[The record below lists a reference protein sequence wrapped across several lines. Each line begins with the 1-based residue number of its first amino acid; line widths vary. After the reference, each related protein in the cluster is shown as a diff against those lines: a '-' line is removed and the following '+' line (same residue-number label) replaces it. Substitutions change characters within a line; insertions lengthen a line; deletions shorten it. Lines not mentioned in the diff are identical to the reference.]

1 MTRARLSWL
10 RLLSGAVALAVL
22 AVPLPRLSLADTA
35 GPVTRQPAGS
45 VIVPDRFL
53 RRWDP
58 VTLFFDRDTGPA
70 KGGPEDT
77 PERYAAI
84 TPAQP
89 GAWAWLNA
97 RTLQFRPAMPWPA
110 LGRFDVKLGDRD
122 VSLVRLLDPT
132 TKTLPAN
139 GAQNLERVESL
150 TLTFAEPLEVKAL
163 AQMLDIALAPR
174 PGLDS
179 SQTRHLTPRD
189 FDIKPV
195 ERSKTGDEAAYVVE
209 LHQPVPNGM
218 RVVAELGLA
227 PDPGLEGTVER
238 IEFTTAEA
246 FRPTL
251 LGCNSERVP
260 LAAEGTVYDRSTA
273 LACRSEAAPAPAPVA
288 ASDDEDDQ
296 AGDQSD
302 AQQSAGEASGA
313 SDDTSQDYEGEAAS
327 NGVIID
333 GHPRR
338 PGKAS
343 SRDNPAVAAAT
354 VSRAA
359 PSAAAPSPKRE
370 LVVQF
375 SALLGT
381 VDPIAARNLV
391 RITPAVE
398 DVQVKIVG
406 DQLHI
411 GGKFQTDTLYQVAL
425 EPAPLKDKIGR
436 DLVMGGRS
444 AAYLYWPAE
453 PDFLQLAQGNGIV
466 ERLGPQMVPLHGRG
480 YAQADV
486 RIHAIDP
493 LDRSFWP
500 FPAQPIST
508 NDSDRP
514 PTTGE
519 AVQPWKAPES
529 IGSDAI
535 KDQIA
540 RLGSPSVSSLLKLP
554 LTPLG
559 TSARFGLD
567 LAPSL
572 ARIAGKDKPGTYLV
586 GVRALDKA
594 GERSWTRIQ
603 VTDLSLT
610 AVEAD
615 TGVRLYVTSLGDGKP
630 VEKAHLRFDGTTD
643 KGWKQIDAGDTAAD
657 GHVDW
662 SGGGKE
668 FHLRRIVVS
677 KGDDVLVLDPFQAPD
692 RYSVAGWFPGP
703 GEWLGWTSDLS
714 NRHPKPR
721 ALCHVFT
728 ERPIYRPDD
737 PVHVKAY
744 IRLLE
749 DGLLKP
755 GGQDIK
761 TEVVVTGPDNAEF
774 RYPVKPDENGSLH
787 YLFDEKTT
795 ATGLYQVRIELD
807 GHQCALVGFKKDAYR
822 LPRFQVRIDT
832 PHAIPLDK
840 PANVGMTATY
850 YAGGPAGDRPVRW
863 RVTQFPY
870 AFVPKPQ
877 RDGFTYATDARFQ
890 SHTNFDATAAIER
903 EDKTD
908 AEGRASLVLD
918 PTRERSAQPRRYVVE
933 ATVTGDDDKT
943 VTNTEEVLALPA
955 FVLALKAPR
964 YLDQAKSIPIE
975 ALMVDG
981 EGKPL
986 VGKTITLRLKQRQW
1000 SSILEASDFTD
1011 GKPKYRTEVL
1021 EEQRIE
1027 RTITSAADPVKLDL
1041 SITEAGVY
1049 IVELDAADA
1058 LGRHQIVS
1066 VDLFAAGGTAVTWSR
1081 PPSSVFKVTP
1091 DKPSYAPGETA
1102 NLVLESPFQNGAA
1115 LAIIETPDGRNRY
1128 DWVEVK
1134 NGFGKFALPIDKA
1147 YMPRIPVHFALMRGR
1162 LKGDQKPGPMDL
1174 LRPETIA
1181 ATAWVGVKPV
1191 KNIVTV
1197 AVDAPAQAQPG
1208 DTVELTVKLSDDA
1221 GKPVPGEVT
1230 LWLIDQ
1236 AVLALAKEAPLDP
1249 LPHFIRDRG
1258 SRVAFAD
1265 TRNLPYGLLPLDEDP
1280 GGDVGEG
1287 DQQLLNKVTIRK
1299 NFQPVPYYN
1308 PALMVDASGV
1318 AKVQVHLPD
1327 NLTIFKIRA
1336 EAVSGPDRFGFAT
1349 GQIQVHLPVIVEPNL
1364 PRFVRP
1370 GDRFALSGIGR
1381 VTEGPGGP
1389 GQAQLKLEGLDVTG
1403 PTTSSFDWQPG
1414 KPQHFDF
1421 PVTVPSPGYAED
1433 GSLAR
1438 QNAQVT
1444 LGVERSSDHARDA
1457 FQVDLPIRPDRAPT
1471 HRRELADLTGA
1482 QKLDLAAADGGSRP
1496 GTVHRDLTVS
1506 TEPALVRLA
1515 AGLSYLRRYPFG
1527 CTEQRVSL
1535 ARAELGA
1542 KQFAAALGQ
1551 AGDQR
1556 SARVVAE
1563 TLEWVGTATDASG
1576 LVAFW
1581 PGTKGD
1587 VWLTAWTVE
1596 FLVEAKKA
1604 GFAVDPTVYSAL
1616 LRALHQ
1622 ALRSDYA
1629 DFVSGSE
1636 YVERAWALA
1645 ALASAGDLD
1654 RGYAAELARKLDA
1667 LSTEGVAEVRFAL
1680 ASGSPADAPL
1690 IKTLDDALWQGL
1702 VVKQRDGKDVY
1713 GGLQDGSWRT
1723 RSPRILP
1730 SETRIVAE
1738 MLRAEADATD
1748 PRRRVLVDA
1757 LTTLGKGDGWGTTN
1771 SNADALLALAR
1782 FAAADTGTPQQ
1793 SVALTIP
1800 GGPQNA
1806 TIGGDHALQHYNLRD
1821 GGAVSVTAASATP
1834 EHPVTVRSD
1843 LTWLPLADGSTV
1855 APAANGFVVTRDS
1868 ALVDPA
1874 GAPAKDAKHDAPLS
1888 KIKTGFGD
1896 PGGDFRVANVKLDK
1910 PGIEIKLGLGNTVED
1925 SVEVVNPVERYH
1937 VAITIPLAAG
1947 MEPLNPGLKT
1957 APPEATP
1964 SAEPTL
1970 APSYVAFL
1978 DDQVQYFYDV
1988 LPKGTYAFHFRSKAA
2003 VPGRF
2008 IQPAAEAAMMYD
2020 DAVAGNGA
2028 GAVVVIAPAAN

>member
-1 MTRARLSWL
+1 M
-10 RLLSGAVALAVL
+10 
-22 AVPLPRLSLADTA
+22 PLPQVSLADTA
-35 GPVTRQPAGS
+35 GPITRAPSGS

-58 VTLFFDRDTGPA
+58 VTLFFDRDAGPI
-70 KGGPEDT
+70 KGGSEDA
-77 PERYAAI
+77 PDRYASI

-89 GAWAWLNA
+89 GAWSWLNA
-97 RTLQFRPAMPWPA
+97 RTLQFRPAEPWPA
-110 LGRFDVKLGDRD
+110 LGRFDVKLGDHD
-122 VSLVRLLDPT
+122 VALVRLLDPT

-150 TLTFAEPLEVKAL
+150 TLTFAEPLEIKAL
-163 AQMLDIALAPR
+163 AQMLDIAVTPR

-179 SQTRHLTPRD
+179 SQTRHLTPQD

-195 ERSKTGDEAAYVVE
+195 ERTKTGDTASYVIE

-227 PDPGLEGTVER
+227 ADPGLEGTVER

-246 FRPTL
+246 FRPIL
-251 LGCNSERVP
+251 VGCNNERVP

-273 LACRSEAAPAPAPVA
+273 LACRSEAAQAAAPAEA
-288 ASDDEDDQ
+288 ADDDEDRPGDDQ
-296 AGDQSD
+296 AETQ
-302 AQQSAGEASGA
+302 ASGTEATAA
-313 SDDTSQDYEGEAAS
+313 SDDTSMDDSGEGES
-327 NGVIID
+327 NGVIVD
-333 GHPRR
+333 GHPRK
-338 PGKAS
+338 PGKS
-343 SRDNPAVAAAT
+343 SSGDNPAVAAAA
-354 VSRAA
+354 VAHAGPAA
-359 PSAAAPSPKRE
+359 PTPSPKRE

-375 SALLGT
+375 SALLGA

-391 RITPAVE
+391 RLTPAVE
-398 DVQVKIVG
+398 DVQIKVVG
-406 DQLHI
+406 DQLRLS
-411 GGKFQTDTLYQVAL
+411 GRFQTDTLYQVAL
-425 EPAPLKDKIGR
+425 EPAPLKDRIGR
-436 DLVMGGRS
+436 DLAMGGRS
-444 AAYLYWPAE
+444 LAFLYWPAE
-453 PDFLQLAQGNGIV
+453 PDFLQLAQGNGVV
-466 ERLGPQMVPLHGRG
+466 ERLGPQMIPLHGRG

-500 FPAQPIST
+500 FPTQPVTT

-514 PTTGE
+514 PTMGE
-519 AVQPWKAPES
+519 AAEPWKAPET
-529 IGSDAI
+529 IGPDQI

-559 TSARFGLD
+559 TSAKFGLD

-586 GVRALDKA
+586 GVRALDKP

-615 TGVRLYVTSLGDGKP
+615 TGVRLYVTALSDGKP
-630 VEKAHLRFDGTTD
+630 VATAHLRIDGTTD
-643 KGWKQIDAGDTAAD
+643 KGWKQIEAGDTAAD
-657 GHVDW
+657 GHLDW
-662 SGGGKE
+662 SGGGKD
-668 FHLRRIVVS
+668 FRLRRIVVS
-677 KGDDVLVLDPFQAPD
+677 KGDDVLVLDPQQAPD
-692 RYSVAGWFPGP
+692 RYSIGGWYPGP
-703 GEWLGWTSDLS
+703 GNWLAWTADPS

-737 PVHVKAY
+737 PVHIKGY
-744 IRLLE
+744 IRLLT

-755 GGQDIK
+755 GGQDLK
-761 TEVVVTGPDNAEF
+761 TEIVVTGPDNAEF
-774 RYPVKPDENGSLH
+774 RYPMKPDDNGSLH

-795 ATGLYQVRIELD
+795 ATGIYQARIDLD

-832 PHAIPLDK
+832 PHAIPLDQPTK
-840 PANVGMTATY
+840 IGMTATY

-870 AFVPKPQ
+870 AFTPKQP
-877 RDGFTYATDARFQ
+877 RDGFTYATDARYQ
-890 SHTNFDATAAIER
+890 AHTVFDATAAIER

-908 AEGRASLVLD
+908 GEGRAGLTLD
-918 PTRERSAQPRRYVVE
+918 PTRERTAQPRRYVVE

-975 ALMVDG
+975 ALMIDG

-986 VGKTITLRLKQRQW
+986 PAKTITLRLKQRQW
-1000 SSILEASDFTD
+1000 SSILEASDFSD

-1021 EEQRIE
+1021 EVQRLE
-1027 RTITSAADPVKLDL
+1027 RNIATAADPVKLDL
-1041 SITEAGVY
+1041 PITEAGVY

-1058 LGRHQIVS
+1058 LGRHQTVS
-1066 VDLFAAGGTAVTWSR
+1066 VDLFAAGSTPVTWSR
-1081 PPSSVFKVTP
+1081 PPASVFKVTP
-1091 DKPSYAPGETA
+1091 DKPSYVPGETA

-1115 LAIIETPDGRNRY
+1115 LAIVETPDGKNRY

-1134 NGFGKFALPIDKA
+1134 NGYGKFALLIDKA

-1162 LKGDQKPGPMDL
+1162 LKGDEKPGAIDL

-1181 ATAWVGVKPV
+1181 ATAWVGVKPA

-1197 AVDAPAQAQPG
+1197 AVDAPPQAQPG

-1249 LPHFIRDRG
+1249 LPSFIRDRG

-1308 PALMVDASGV
+1308 PALMVDAGGV

-1336 EAVSGPDRFGFAT
+1336 KAISGPDRFGFAA

-1381 VTEGPGGP
+1381 VTDGPGGP
-1389 GQAQLKLEGLDVTG
+1389 GQAQLKLDGLDLTG
-1403 PTTSSFDWQPG
+1403 PTTSSFEWQLG
-1414 KPQHFDF
+1414 KPQRFDF
-1421 PVTVPSPGYAED
+1421 PVAVPSPGYAED
-1433 GSLAR
+1433 GTLAR

-1444 LGVERSSDHARDA
+1444 LGVERTADHARDA
-1457 FQVDLPIRPDRAPT
+1457 FQVDLPIRPDRDKQV
-1471 HRRELADLTGA
+1471 RRELVDLTGP
-1482 QKLDLAAADGGSRP
+1482 QPLTLGAAEGGTRP

-1515 AGLSYLRRYPFG
+1515 AGLSYLREYPFG

-1535 ARAELGA
+1535 ARAEIGA
-1542 KQFAAALGQ
+1542 KKFAEVLGS
-1551 AGDQR
+1551 AGDKRSQR
-1556 SARVVAE
+1556 TIEE
-1563 TLEWVGTATDASG
+1563 TLEWVGTAADAHG

-1581 PGTKGD
+1581 PGTKGN

-1629 DFVSGSE
+1629 DFVGGAE

-1645 ALASAGDLD
+1645 ALATAGDLD
-1654 RGYAAELARKLDA
+1654 RGYAAELARKVDA

-1680 ASGSPADAPL
+1680 DAGSAADAPL
-1690 IKTLDDALWQGL
+1690 LKTLDDALWQGL
-1702 VVKQRDGKDVY
+1702 LVKQRDGKDVY
-1713 GGLQDGSWRT
+1713 GGLQDNSWQS

-1730 SETRIVAE
+1730 SETKIVAE
-1738 MLRAEADATD
+1738 MLRAETNATD

-1757 LTTLGKGDGWGTTN
+1757 LLTLGKGNGWGTTN
-1771 SNADALLALAR
+1771 SNAEALLALAR
-1782 FAAADTGTPQQ
+1782 FAAADTGTPVQ
-1793 SVALTIP
+1793 SVALTLP
-1800 GGPQNA
+1800 AGVQQPSV
-1806 TIGGDHALQHYNLRD
+1806 GGDHPLQHYGLRD
-1821 GGAVSVTAASATP
+1821 GGAVSITAASATP
-1834 EHPVTVRSD
+1834 DHPVTVRSD
-1843 LTWLPLADGSTV
+1843 LSWLALGDGSTV
-1855 APAANGFVVTRDS
+1855 APASAGFVVTRDS
-1868 ALVDPA
+1868 ALVDPG
-1874 GAPAKDAKHDAPLS
+1874 GAPPKH
-1888 KIKTGFGD
+1888 
-1896 PGGDFRVANVKLDK
+1896 VKLDQ
-1910 PGIEIKLGLGNTVED
+1910 PGIEIKLTVGDTVED
-1925 SVEVVNPVERYH
+1925 SLEVVNPVERYH

-1947 MEPLNPGLKT
+1947 MEPLNPELKT
-1957 APPEATP
+1957 APPEAAP
-1964 SAEPTL
+1964 SAKPTL

-1978 DDQVQYFYDV
+1978 DDEVRYFYEV
-1988 LPKGTYAFHFRSKAA
+1988 LPKGTYAFHFRSKAS

-2008 IQPAAEAAMMYD
+2008 IQPAAKAGMMYD
-2020 DAVAGNGA
+2020 DAVSGNGA
-2028 GAVVVIAPAAN
+2028 GAVVTIAPAAN